1 MLKIM
6 KKYLFKIL
14 KSYLTNLKFIIQKS
28 KIVYFS
34 RNFEWDTYT
43 LRQKYAL
50 WVKKK
55 NNLPFA
61 NNFAV
66 GDTILK
72 EEEEFFIMLNYKF
85 SYVKTLFLIKK
96 KNSKLNLELQRQW
109 SFDKLESSYKS
120 RLTYTRQKL
129 ISYEDEKDREHKMNW
144 FIFYNLLIV
153 IILLM
158 D

>member
-6 KKYLFKIL
+6 KKYIFRVL
-14 KSYLTNLKFIIQKS
+14 KSNLSGLKFIIQKS

-34 RNFEWDTYT
+34 RNFGWDTYA
-43 LRQKYAL
+43 LRQKYSL

-55 NNLPFA
+55 NASPFSD
-61 NNFAV
+61 NFAV
-66 GDTILK
+66 GATTLK
-72 EEEEFFIMLNYKF
+72 DEEESFIMLNYKF
-85 SYVKTLFLIKK
+85 SYVKTLFLIKA
-96 KNSKLNLELQRQW
+96 KNGKFSLELQRQW

-120 RLTYTRQKL
+120 RLTYTRQTL
-129 ISYEDEKDREHKMNW
+129 ISYEDEKDRNHKMNW

-153 IILLM
+153 IIILI

>member
-6 KKYLFKIL
+6 KKYLFRVL
-14 KSYLTNLKFIIQKS
+14 KSNLSNLKFIIHKS

-34 RNFEWDTYT
+34 RNFGWDTYE

-55 NNLPFA
+55 NALPFS

-66 GDTILK
+66 GATSLK
-72 EEEEFFIMLNYKF
+72 DQEESFTMLNYKF
-85 SYVKTLFLIKK
+85 SYVKTLFLIKD
-96 KNSKLNLELQRQW
+96 KNGKLSLEIQRQW

-120 RLTYTRQKL
+120 RLSYTRQKL
-129 ISYEDEKDREHKMNW
+129 ITYEDEKDRKHKINW
-144 FIFYNLLIV
+144 FIFYNLLIF
-153 IILLM
+153 IIIWI